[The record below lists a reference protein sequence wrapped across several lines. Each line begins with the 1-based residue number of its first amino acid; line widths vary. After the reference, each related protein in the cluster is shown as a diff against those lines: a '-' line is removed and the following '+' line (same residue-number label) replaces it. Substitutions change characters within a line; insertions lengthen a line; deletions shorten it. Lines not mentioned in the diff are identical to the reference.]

1 MAASIEG
8 TLAPQDAG
16 AVPQFQHSTPAF
28 RTFCGD
34 RSLDALPKE
43 LDRAG
48 ATRAVIVYGPSL
60 KDQHGAALGRVE
72 QALGPRLAGRFEDV
86 RQHSPVPSVEA
97 AAAALAAAAADA
109 VIAVGG
115 GSAIVTARAATILL
129 AEQQDL
135 RALCTRRQ
143 GDGRLHS
150 PRLLRQKLPQ
160 WVVATTPTT
169 AYAKAGSAAHDP
181 ATGERLALFD
191 PKTRAQ
197 GVFFDPV
204 LALTAPPALT
214 RASALNAFCMAVE
227 GLQSGVDDPLA
238 TALLTHAAATLAQWL
253 PRLSSEPESPGPR
266 LRLMLAALL
275 SGQGSD
281 FAGGGLAQA
290 ISHAA
295 GPRSQVA
302 NGVVEALLLP
312 LAMRY
317 NAPVTAARLGSVAQA
332 LGVTAPGEP
341 SQAESA
347 VAAVQDLLGRLGVPS
362 RLRDVG
368 ITRAAL
374 PDIVEHT
381 FNDWVI
387 TQVPRP
393 IGPGELGTLL
403 DAAW

>member
-8 TLAPQDAG
+8 TQAPEDAG
-16 AVPQFQHSTPAF
+16 VVPQFQHSTPGF

-48 ATRAVIVYGPSL
+48 ATRAVIFYGASM
-60 KDQHGAALGRVE
+60 KQHADALGRVE

-115 GSAIVTARAATILL
+115 GSAVVTARAATVLL
-129 AEQQDL
+129 AEQKDL
-135 RALCTRRQ
+135 RELCTRRER
-143 GDGRLHS
+143 DGRLHS
-150 PRLLRQKLPQ
+150 PRLLEQKLPQ

-169 AYAKAGSAAHDP
+169 AYAKAGSAVRDP

-197 GVFFDPV
+197 GVFFDPA

-214 RASALNAFCMAVE
+214 RASALNALSMAVE

-238 TALLTHAAATLAQWL
+238 TALLTHAVAMLAEWL

-281 FAGGGLAQA
+281 YAGGGLAQA

-295 GPRSQVA
+295 GPRSSAA
-302 NGVVEALLLP
+302 NGIVEALLLP
-312 LAMRY
+312 AVMRY
-317 NAPVTAARLGSVAQA
+317 NAPVTATRLGSVAQA
-332 LGVTAPGEP
+332 LGAAAPGD
-341 SQAESA
+341 SNQAERA
-347 VAAVQDLLGRLGVPS
+347 VAAVEDLLRRLGVPS

-374 PDIVEHT
+374 PEIVEHT

-393 IGPGELGTLL
+393 IGPSELGALL
-403 DAAW
+403 AATW